1 MIIVDDILVSEE
13 VFEKQFVCNLS
24 KCKGACCV
32 AGEAGAPLKLEEI
45 EILKSEYLNYKP
57 YLTKEGAE
65 AIERNGFSSYDE
77 EDKDDKTMLIDG
89 GPCAYINY
97 DDKGVAICGIEK
109 AFFDE
114 KTSFRKPISCHLYPI
129 RESGIGKITAVNY
142 EEWEIC
148 SDACALG
155 EELKVPVYK
164 FLKDPL
170 IRAYGKDFF
179 EAIDQYY
186 HDTKGDSKKIK

>member
-13 VFEKQFVCNLS
+13 IFEKQFVCNLS

-32 AGEAGAPLKLEEI
+32 AGEAGAPLKKGEI
-45 EILKSEYLNYKP
+45 ETLKLEFENYKP
-57 YLTKEGAE
+57 YLTSEGIG
-65 AIERNGFSSYDE
+65 AILRDGYSSYDA

-97 DDKGVAICGIEK
+97 DEKGIAICGIEK
-109 AFFDE
+109 AYFDG
-114 KTSFRKPISCHLYPI
+114 KTTFRKPISCHLYPI

-155 EELKVPVYK
+155 EELKVPVFK
-164 FLKDPL
+164 FLKEPL
-170 IRAYGKDFF
+170 IRAYGEDFF

-186 HDTKGDSKKIK
+186 METKVNSKDKT